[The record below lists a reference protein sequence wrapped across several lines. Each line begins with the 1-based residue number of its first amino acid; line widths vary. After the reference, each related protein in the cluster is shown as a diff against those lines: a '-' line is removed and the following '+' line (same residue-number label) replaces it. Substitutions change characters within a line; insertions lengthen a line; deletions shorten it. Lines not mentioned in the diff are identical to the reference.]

1 MWNLR
6 RKIAWLV
13 LIPVA
18 VLAAVIFSL
27 PLLLNTADYRAFL
40 VEQAEMQLG
49 RKVLVKQASVEVF
62 PYVRIALDD
71 VVIKELDGTTQ
82 FLFANHFFIDLR
94 IFPFLQRKVVVKRI
108 LLDKPRMAIRRGATG
123 ILNISDMFSQ
133 GAQPSDFTTPMLGD
147 EISISDGEFVFEDSF
162 GAEAARTVTLRH
174 MTATIKKE
182 GVQLGF
188 KLYGAIPNENAETTF
203 TMTGR
208 VSREAL
214 VGARPGGK
222 SVGRVEAKGVNLSRL
237 AMFLNDN
244 SILRSISTPIDLAGS
259 FEYRW
264 AKSDRALTIKELS
277 VTGAGTTI
285 TGSVALSKLFTPKLE
300 LVSSLTTTPFR
311 LESLVNSLPEEAIQ
325 SYTLGF
331 LKQGQVTGSIR
342 LVSLQV
348 GWAPEQEPRLTVK
361 GEVDLLDG
369 SAVVGAHRVPVSE
382 AKGKLLFDLDRIAIE
397 QVTGKYGLAEV
408 TEGRGEVTRLT
419 DNPQLSLDIKGK
431 ISAPELAVIVARFA
445 PKALLPAGPAGLTKL
460 QGEAD
465 AAVRLEGSLNR
476 LDDLHVGWELEAK
489 DVGFTDRRLSLPF
502 AGLRGRVRSIPRG
515 VLFERLAGHVGLSPL
530 VLDGE
535 IAVRSDEKAHYA
547 LTVSGQ
553 ADAKELLQVATEGP
567 SKKLSV
573 DGTAGFGLSISGR
586 TGALRGIGRAD
597 LRQTAINYAADFK
610 KPSEMPA
617 AVEFDLLLDPGR
629 RLQVNRLSVAMS
641 SFKVLTKGT
650 VSFEQPRNFNLEVRV
665 PSVALRAFPKGVLAV
680 KMSFDT
686 GTFQTQFAAT
696 GPLDNWWTAKLK
708 GQAEIKQA
716 GFKIEGL
723 SVPVEDLTVA
733 FSFDEDR
740 IGVER
745 GILKLSDSRINATG
759 EIRGWRG
766 VPRIQ
771 AVFDSPG
778 LDLALLIPEGERSP
792 VRTAMEALTRGA
804 KLAATVTI
812 LNGRY
817 HGVAFDEIKA
827 KVTGED
833 SVLVLDPITGR
844 MGKGA
849 IAGQTRVALPP
860 GKPAAVE
867 STLHLNGIAVEPVFE
882 AIGTKEQR
890 FTGFLTLD
898 GAIRGDGTNPNGT
911 APTLNGDV
919 TVLIANGHFQ
929 DLSVTSK
936 IAGLL
941 NLASQFTGKEDISEK
956 GIPFECISGRVAI
969 KNGVVDIKNYRVD
982 SPILKIT
989 GAGTYDIPRDQ
1000 YDMVMVVT
1008 PYGPNEGVMQSIPL
1022 FGRLFAGER
1031 EGFTTAFFEVKGSQA
1046 DPKVTWLPMKSLA
1059 SGITGLGQLAFD
1071 FMKNIILLPKELIA
1085 PSDKGPRTPCSAQ

>member
-18 VLAAVIFSL
+18 VLAAAIFSL
-27 PLLLNTADYRAFL
+27 PLLLNTADYQAFL

-49 RKVLVKQASVEVF
+49 RKVSVKQASVEVF
-62 PYVRIALDD
+62 PYLRIALDD

-82 FLFANHFFIDLR
+82 FLFADHFLIDLR

-108 LLDKPRMAIRRGATG
+108 LLDKPKMAIRRGAAG

-174 MTATIKKE
+174 VTATIKKE

-188 KLYGAIPNENAETTF
+188 KLYGAIPNENAEMTF

-208 VSREAL
+208 VSRESL

-244 SILRSISTPIDLAGS
+244 PILRSISTPIDLAGS

-264 AKSDRALTIKELS
+264 AKSDRALTIKELN

-300 LVSSLTTTPFR
+300 LVSLLTTTPFR
-311 LESLVNSLPEEAIQ
+311 LESLVNGLPEDAIR
-325 SYTLGF
+325 SFALGF
-331 LKQGQVTGSIR
+331 LKQGQVAGFIQ

-348 GWAPEQEPRLTVK
+348 GWTPEQEPRLTVK

-369 SAVVGAHRVPVSE
+369 SAVVGAQRVPVSE
-382 AKGKLLFDLDRIAIE
+382 AKGKLLFDLDRVTIE

-460 QGEAD
+460 QGEAA

-502 AGLRGRVRSIPRG
+502 AGLRGRVRSISRG
-515 VLFERLAGHVGLSPL
+515 VLFERLAGHVGRSPL

-553 ADAKELLQVATEGP
+553 ADAKELLRATTEGP

-586 TGALRGIGRAD
+586 TGELRGIGRAD
-597 LRQTAINYAADFK
+597 LRQTAINHAAGFK
-610 KPSEMPA
+610 KPNEMPA
-617 AVEFDLLLDPGR
+617 AVEFDLLLNPGR
-629 RLQVNRLSVAMS
+629 RLQVNRLSAEMPP
-641 SFKVLTKGT
+641 FKVLTKGT
-650 VSFEQPRNFNLEVRV
+650 VSFEQPRNFTLDVRV

-686 GTFQTQFAAT
+686 GTFQTRFTAT
-696 GPLDNWWTAKLK
+696 GPLDNWWAAKLK

-723 SVPVEDLTVA
+723 SAPVEDLTA
-733 FSFDEDR
+733 TFSFEGDR
-740 IGVER
+740 IEVER
-745 GILKLSDSRINATG
+745 GSLKIADSRIIATG
-759 EIRGWRG
+759 DVRGWRG

-792 VRTAMEALTRGA
+792 VRAAMEALTRGA
-804 KLAATVTI
+804 KLSATVTI

-817 HGVAFDEIKA
+817 HGVAFDEIRA

-833 SVLVLDPITGR
+833 SVLVLDPVTGR
-844 MGKGA
+844 MGKGT
-849 IAGQTRVALPP
+849 IAGQTRVALPS
-860 GKPAAVE
+860 GKSAAVE
-867 STLHLNGIAVEPVFE
+867 TTLHLKGIGVEPVLYAVGVTE
-882 AIGTKEQR
+882 SL
-890 FTGFLTLD
+890 FTGSLTLA
-898 GAIRGDGTNPNGT
+898 GSIRGDGTHPKGT

-919 TVLIANGHFQ
+919 TVLIADGHFKK
-929 DLSVTSK
+929 LSAVSK
-936 IAGLL
+936 IAGVL
-941 NLASQFTGKEDISEK
+941 NLAAQLAGKEDISEK
-956 GIPFECISGRVAI
+956 GVPFDCVSGRIVI
-969 KNGVVDIKNYRVD
+969 KNGVVEVQNYRVD
-982 SPILKIT
+982 SPLLKIT
-989 GAGTYDIPRDQ
+989 GAGTYDIPNDLS
-1000 YDMVMVVT
+1000 DMVMVVT
-1008 PYGPNEGVMQSIPL
+1008 PFGSNEGVLQSIPL
-1022 FGRLFAGER
+1022 FGKLFAGER
-1031 EGFTTAFFEVKGSQA
+1031 EGFSTAFFEVKGPLA
-1046 DPKVTWLPMKSLA
+1046 DPQVTWLPMKSLA

-1071 FMKNIILLPKELIA
+1071 LMKNIILLPKELIA